1 MEKATKAI
9 EEVTKEVREE
19 EEAPM
24 LTNEEVHA
32 MHEEMTKPRPGMVY
46 ARINRSYSN
55 ENYSSPK
62 PQVVHGMAMSRHI
75 VG

>member
-1 MEKATKAI
+1 MEKATQAI
-9 EEVTKEVREE
+9 EEVAKEVRE

-32 MHEEMTKPRPGMVY
+32 MHEEATKPRPGMIY
-46 ARINRSYSN
+46 ARHNRSVSN
-55 ENYSSPK
+55 ENHSSPQ

>member
-19 EEAPM
+19 EAPM
-24 LTNEEVHA
+24 LTSAEVMA
-32 MHEEMTKPRPGMVY
+32 QHEEATKPRPGMVY
-46 ARINRSYSN
+46 SRIGRSVSN
-55 ENYSSPK
+55 ENYSSPQ
-62 PQVVHGMAMSRHI
+62 PQVVHGMAMSRNI